1 MTKRCRKILVL
12 AVIFTL
18 TFVNYGLPLQV
29 IASEGESFF
38 SSFSFFKKNEI
49 ALDAYFDDSEEK
61 VLNVNDTAILT
72 LEVSPLIEGYLKSGV
87 LKFNLTN
94 GNDDNFKI
102 KSVTIEDKEETE
114 VDEVDKLLLQENKK
128 AESTEETTEVKE
140 NESVENTASESEM
153 VDEVEPKNVEGIED
167 TDTDNAE
174 TEDKNNALSSLL
186 NNSVVSTLTDNGKD
200 TKKDENE
207 VVEEEIE
214 TDDSENVI
222 EDSEE
227 TAEPETTEEVQN
239 TVSEDEVVEESKDLE
254 IDETEELEEDILIG
268 CYEVSLSNENE
279 NEIELKNI
287 IDSTKIFVEIEYK
300 QSEQI
305 NAVDLYSNI
314 EIILE
319 GNYINKKLETVE
331 VTKTKEVTLGWEY
344 SKEIEITSTFAKVSP
359 FTVGENFGTIV
370 ENIVTVERNIEDT
383 NFLPIKETNI
393 KIEIPKINDK
403 LPIAVSVSANK
414 LMATLGKEL
423 EGNEFSKANWSYN
436 EETGI
441 LEIKVTNKN
450 MLAGKGEDK
459 FDIICRY
466 EDYVEDASITL
477 NKNVS
482 VKVEE
487 YSSNENKIQEKS
499 ISEEEEKEVVAGE
512 LMIYS
517 AVETEEKINKGK
529 INANYYIDARYK
541 TEFSNIVNVTVLTSD
556 ILEEIKIEPTK
567 EAYKLEDESELDATN
582 DVMYAGVK
590 FNYAEIKEMLEQGST
605 IDLLDENDNVFHTI
619 TKDVPSC
626 SIVFSENIN
635 TVKVRINKV
644 KVNGNLSIEFVKT
657 IGKSQYS
664 TAEFD
669 AITSVTGTVKA
680 TVKYVGFEDTFQLP
694 EINLE
699 NKFTNSITNVNFTM
713 NKSYLSAIAENENVE
728 FKIDFINNFETSD
741 IYKNPTFEIV
751 FPVYVKEVKINNIY
765 TLYQNGLEI
774 ANYYVFEE
782 NGIQKLR
789 IELVGTQAGFNFS
802 NITNGTNIILNTNI
816 VIDEI
821 TPQRKDEIQLYYY
834 NEAVTNYQTEANW
847 SISKEMPTGIIKDTN
862 GYDSVT
868 FEYQTPTGLIAIN
881 SITNYDGTGATI
893 KSIEQGEVIKTIAIK
908 GESHIATM
916 ELSVLNN
923 TGNQC
928 LETVLLGRIPFEGNK
943 DVGTNQDLG
952 TNVDT
957 IMRSLI
963 IPDELNS
970 NGVTIYYSG
979 NPNADKDLTK
989 DTNGWTKNYTTPEAA
1004 KSFMIVIDGTLEPGA
1019 ILKFKYDFEIPA
1031 NLGYEVKMAG
1041 SFGAFYNEVTDTLVK
1056 YETSIADKVGLITE
1070 AGAKYEATMSVDIGD
1085 GNEIGEARYLKYKVT
1100 VKNTGSIDLKN
1111 VKIVNNKPKY
1121 THYCSEVVNSDQAN
1135 DGYELNYGSAQD
1147 VYTISELKV
1156 GETFEREIV
1165 MKTDTKPETIDDY
1178 VVGMEGLQYD
1188 GENYYTINENNEKTY
1203 ITELPNEYYIENF
1216 ATVYVDDTL
1225 NGITTNVVTNKL
1237 VDSYFNIETT
1247 VYKESGVIGKLISGT
1262 DFIYVIKIQNISG
1275 RKLTNIKIED
1285 ILAKELTY
1293 LGINSL
1299 TEQYENEYDKESNTV
1314 KFEIGDLE
1322 DLETARFFM
1331 NCNVSNIKNIGEVD
1345 IENYIT
1351 VTADEDITEK
1361 STTIKSTLVGP
1372 ELKVI
1377 QELNLD
1383 ETTVKECEKFDYII
1397 NISNKGKYESNPI
1410 EFNVIVPSELKI
1422 LDVSSDGNKLI
1433 SYTIEGNTI
1442 YGSLFSLNSYENSSL
1457 IIKVLANPLPEGENN
1472 RHVEVDA
1479 TVIEEYIGK
1488 LDINKLDIIIV
1499 DDPNRDLTDE
1509 EQKEIDKEN
1518 TIENPTAGDEYKQDI
1533 EEAQNNGSTSD
1544 NNSINNE
1551 GKDIIVN
1558 TDTNSSSTTQTTED
1572 KVQSIQTYKI
1582 SGKVWR
1588 DDNKNNT
1595 KDADEDGINKVQ
1607 VSLYEGNTKVKS
1619 VITDSLGKYRLIE
1632 IEPGN
1637 YTIVFTYDGE
1647 TYTAAQYRAVNVA
1660 DDQNS
1665 DAIESEE
1672 GIAVTD
1678 TINLT
1683 NSDLEVDLGLQNRD
1697 EFDMI
1702 VNKYIVKSIVS
1713 KNGKETVET
1722 YDNKQLAKL
1731 EIRSK
1736 ELKNT
1741 TIQLEYK
1748 IVITNN
1754 GNVSGRVGMVKDYL
1768 PASLTFDESKNSG
1781 WQLGSDGV
1789 LYNETLKDT
1798 TIKAGET
1805 KELKLVLNKVMTEDN
1820 TGTISNKVEITDLST
1835 EKTLKENS
1843 DNNIATQ
1850 EMIITISTG
1859 RTISIVVMITL
1870 LIVCSVVIYGIKTGK
1885 IKRTYK

>member
-153 VDEVEPKNVEGIED
+153 VDEVEQKNVEGIED

-207 VVEEEIE
+207 VVEEEVE

-254 IDETEELEEDILIG
+254 IDKTEELEEDILIG

-383 NFLPIKETNI
+383 NYLPIKETNI

-499 ISEEEEKEVVAGE
+499 INEEEEKEVVAGE
-512 LMIYS
+512 LMTYS

-529 INANYYIDARYK
+529 INANYYIDAGYK

-556 ILEEIKIEPTK
+556 ILEEIEIEPTK
-567 EAYKLEDESELDATN
+567 EAYKLEDGSELDATN

-699 NKFTNSITNVNFTM
+699 NKLTNSITNVNFTM

-928 LETVLLGRIPFEGNK
+928 LETVLLGRIPFKGNK

-957 IMRSLI
+957 IMKSLI

-970 NGVTIYYSG
+970 NEVTIYYSS
-979 NPNADKDLTK
+979 NKNADKDLNK
-989 DTNGWTKNYTTPEAA
+989 DTNGWNTSFSPVENI
-1004 KSFMIVIDGTLEPGA
+1004 KSFMIVVNGTVEPGA

-1056 YETSIADKVGLITE
+1056 YETSVADKVGLITE

-1085 GNEIGEARYLKYKVT
+1085 GAEIGEARYLTYTVKVT
-1100 VKNTGSIDLKN
+1100 NTGSIDLNNIRIENEIPNLGTIKN
-1111 VKIVNNKPKY
+1111 AEETIKGAGIY
-1121 THYCSEVVNSDQAN
+1121 HIDQ
-1135 DGYELNYGSAQD
+1135 L
-1147 VYTISELKV
+1147 LV
-1156 GETFEREIV
+1156 GETKEKEILV
-1165 MKTDTKPETIDDY
+1165 KTSNIPEDIRTYAMTLPNIHEDTDEDGNAVFY
-1178 VVGMEGLQYD
+1178 VLD
-1188 GENYYTINENNEKTY
+1188 ENNQKNY
-1203 ITELPNEYYIENF
+1203 ITELPDEFYIENS
-1216 ATVYVDDTL
+1216 ATVYVEDTIT
-1225 NGITTNVVTNKL
+1225 GITTNTVRNKL
-1237 VDSYFNIETT
+1237 VQSKLDIT
-1247 VYKESGVIGKLISGT
+1247 VEEFRTVADLNSGDEFKYIIDV
-1262 DFIYVIKIQNISG
+1262 YNISNE
-1275 RKLTNIKIED
+1275 TIDNIVIED
-1285 ILAKELTY
+1285 ILPNELTY
-1293 LGINSL
+1293 LNFEQVD
-1299 TEQYENEYDKESNTV
+1299 TEYIEEFDKEANKLKVSV
-1314 KFEIGDLE
+1314 GSLE
-1322 DLETARFFM
+1322 PLETARFFI
-1331 NCNVSNIKNIGEVD
+1331 NCEVSMKNIGKATISNSV
-1345 IENYIT
+1345 T
-1351 VTADEDITEK
+1351 VTADDN
-1361 STTIKSTLVGP
+1361 IKEYGNVVYSTLLGP
-1372 ELKVI
+1372 ELTVTQETDKENNSVLEMDKFQILININNRGEADSKTINLNVEIPESLQVLDITSEGQRMINYTVNDNMLSGNLYLLGAHDTATLVI
-1377 QELNLD
+1377 TAKPNPLD
-1383 ETTVKECEKFDYII
+1383 E
-1397 NISNKGKYESNPI
+1397 
-1410 EFNVIVPSELKI
+1410 
-1422 LDVSSDGNKLI
+1422 
-1433 SYTIEGNTI
+1433 
-1442 YGSLFSLNSYENSSL
+1442 
-1457 IIKVLANPLPEGENN
+1457 GETN
-1472 RHVEVDA
+1472 RV
-1479 TVIEEYIGK
+1479 
-1488 LDINKLDIIIV
+1488 LDINTKVSENYIGELEINSLAITVLDN
-1499 DDPNRDLTDE
+1499 PNRDLTEE
-1509 EQKEIDKEN
+1509 EQKAAEDAVTVVDPTPTDDYKED
-1518 TIENPTAGDEYKQDI
+1518 IENAK
-1533 EEAQNNGSTSD
+1533 NNGTNSTS
-1544 NNSINNE
+1544 NGTTE
-1551 GKDIIVN
+1551 
-1558 TDTNSSSTTQTTED
+1558 TSSTTDTTETTE
-1572 KVQSIQTYKI
+1572 KVQEPVQSIQTYKI
-1582 SGKVWR
+1582 SGKVWK
-1588 DDNKNNT
+1588 DDD
-1595 KDADEDGINKVQ
+1595 KDNMLDTDEDGISKVQ
-1607 VSLYEGNTKVKS
+1607 VSLYEGNSKVKS
-1619 VITDSLGKYRLIE
+1619 VITDSLGKYRLTE

-1731 EIRSK
+1731 EIKSK

-1754 GNVSGRVGMVKDYL
+1754 GNVSGKVGMVKDYL

-1859 RTISIVVMITL
+1859 RTISIVIMITL